1 MTENLSSANLRK
13 RKAKLRSQK
22 ISARALQP
30 FQKKSGFTENSGP
43 DVTMREAMVTT
54 AQTEAS
60 STAAAVVRSHVST
73 LKTASVSVVKGS
85 EYVISVLR

>member
-22 ISARALQP
+22 ISAKALQP
-30 FQKKSGFTENSGP
+30 FQRRSGFTESSGP
-43 DVTMREAMVTT
+43 DATMHEETVTT
-54 AQTEAS
+54 VQTEAS
-60 STAAAVVRSHVST
+60 SIVAAAARSHVST
-73 LKTASVSVVKGS
+73 LKTASVSVAKGS